1 MRLLPLSLVALFL
14 FFIAGSSSRQS
25 GSPAGIKSDL
35 IIPGKSVGQLNLGD
49 THDRAM
55 ELFPYK
61 QYMDQEWSEEGD
73 CGRTVNWF
81 DMQKSKM
88 LGNVFIRF
96 KEDKVFQI
104 DSGTRSFR
112 TQDGITISS
121 SPKEVRERYPSLRAY
136 ILSNGFSEASGGR
149 PLVYW
154 IDSEKGI
161 AFAFTYGRNVH
172 KRYLNW
178 IIVFKPQAEV
188 CPQYGPLGP
197 SDKREIP
204 PYSLEAEPF

>member
-1 MRLLPLSLVALFL
+1 MRPLPLSLVALCF
-14 FFIAGSSSRQS
+14 FFISGSSGGQS
-25 GSPAGIKSDL
+25 ESPAGIKSDL
-35 IIPGKSVGQLNLGD
+35 IVPGKSVGQLSLGD
-49 THDRAM
+49 THNRAT

-61 QYMDQEWSEEGD
+61 QNMDQEWSEEGG
-73 CGRTVNWF
+73 CGSTVNWL

-88 LGNVFIRF
+88 FGNVFIRF

-104 DSGTRSFR
+104 DSGTKSFR
-112 TQDGITISS
+112 TQEGITISN
-121 SPKEVRERYPSLRAY
+121 SPQEVREKYPNLRAY
-136 ILSNGFSEASGGR
+136 VLSNGFSEASGGR
-149 PLVYW
+149 PLIYW
-154 IDSEKGI
+154 IDSAKGI
-161 AFAFTYGRNVH
+161 AFAFTYGRSIH

-204 PYSLEAEPF
+204 PYSLEAEPI